1 MKPRITFRVNGTRV
15 GDPARPA
22 SIGSADARSAADAA
36 RSLIEDT
43 PQRLPT
49 RKAFVPLRVNASA
62 LVRDYRD
69 DTDDDNNNNSG
80 AAS

>member
-1 MKPRITFRVNGTRV
+1 MKPRITLRVNGTRV
-15 GDPARPA
+15 GDPARPT
-22 SIGSADARSAADAA
+22 S
-36 RSLIEDT
+36 DT

-69 DTDDDNNNNSG
+69 DTDDDNNSG